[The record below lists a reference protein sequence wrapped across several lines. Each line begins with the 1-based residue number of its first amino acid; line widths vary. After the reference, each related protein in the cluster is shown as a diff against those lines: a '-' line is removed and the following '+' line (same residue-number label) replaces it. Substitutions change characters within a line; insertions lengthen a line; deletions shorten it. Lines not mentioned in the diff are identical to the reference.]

1 MKISAIYTKGVGP
14 LADGVITFENDW
26 TEELESKILLTGPNG
41 CGKSTVLRAVAML
54 WEAAGFWLDQHK
66 ALPKNHKAREWLYRW
81 NGIAIVFDQI
91 QPFYDHPVGLIFGA
105 FPWVQEITHAHSKV
119 NWLFGEYYKVE
130 TKKGYFINFG
140 PVPKL
145 DSAASIASEF
155 RFNEEWN
162 KWSEGRKRLIL
173 THEKVDAPNLIYLD
187 AEERRWVAPRRNV
200 AESLPDISTQ
210 RWLTKYAATDDWQG
224 QLEAS
229 LINLKTT
236 QLHKYHDV
244 IRDLNKFLVGKE
256 IDPDIKPGEGRLRVK
271 LKGQRGSNH
280 SLDEL
285 SAGEHQVLILIYMIS
300 RWMQPG
306 GVVLI
311 DEPDLYL
318 HPSLISSLLAS
329 IEQLVQERGGQLIIT
344 SHAVDVWHRYENH
357 GKRIELKTRGES

>member
-41 CGKSTVLRAVAML
+41 CGKSTVLRLIAML
-54 WEAAGFWLDQHK
+54 WDAAGHWLTQGSV
-66 ALPKNHKAREWLYRW
+66 LPQKHEARIWLQRW
-81 NGIAIVFDQI
+81 DGVAVVLDAI
-91 QPFYDHPVGLIFGA
+91 QPFYNQPIGLVFG
-105 FPWVQEITHAHSKV
+105 PHDWVEETLHENHKEVS
-119 NWLFGEYYKVE
+119 WFGEVVARSSKPGKPRRDLYL
-130 TKKGYFINFG
+130 TN
-140 PVPKL
+140 
-145 DSAASIASEF
+145 SIQEQLL
-155 RFNEEWN
+155 E
-162 KWSEGRKRLIL
+162 WSEWRKRLIL
-173 THEKVDAPNLIYLD
+173 THDKVDAPNLIYLD
-187 AEERRWVAPRRNV
+187 AEERSWVAPKRRV
-200 AESLPDISTQ
+200 SEPLPDPLTQ
-210 RWLTKYAATDDWQG
+210 RWLTKYAVTEDWQG

-244 IRDLNKFLVGKE
+244 IRDLNQFLVGKE

-271 LKGQRGSNH
+271 LKNQRGANH

-285 SAGEHQVLILIYMIS
+285 SAGEHQILILIYLIS

-329 IEQLVQERGGQLIIT
+329 IEQLVQGRNGQLIIT
-344 SHAVDVWHRYENH
+344 SHAVDVWHRYENQ

>member
-54 WEAAGFWLDQHK
+54 WEAAGFWLDHGRLLPQTNK
-66 ALPKNHKAREWLYRW
+66 AKAWLHRW
-81 NGIAIVFDQI
+81 EGIAVVFENLLPNTE
-91 QPFYDHPVGLIFGA
+91 QPLGLIYGGHE
-105 FPWVQEITHAHSKV
+105 WVSETLKEYAEIG
-119 NWLFGEYYKVE
+119 WLGGEIVG
-130 TKKGYFINFG
+130 KGIKRNFF
-140 PVPKL
+140 L
-145 DSAASIASEF
+145 DCTLQNKEVLKQW
-155 RFNEEWN
+155 EE
-162 KWSEGRKRLIL
+162 SRKRLIL
-173 THEKVDAPNLIYLD
+173 THDKVDAPNLIYLD
-187 AEERRWVAPRRNV
+187 AEERSWVAPKRRV
-200 AESLPDISTQ
+200 SEPLPDPLTQ
-210 RWLTKYAATDDWQG
+210 RWLTKYAVTEDWQG

-244 IRDLNKFLVGKE
+244 IRDLNQFLVGKE

-271 LKGQRGSNH
+271 LKGQRGASH

-285 SAGEHQVLILIYMIS
+285 SAGEHQVLILIYLIS

-329 IEQLVQERGGQLIIT
+329 IEQLVHDRGGQLIIT
-344 SHAVDVWHRYENH
+344 SHAVDVWHRYENQ
-357 GKRIELKTRGES
+357 GKRIELKARGESL